1 MAELTAI
8 ETIRALAGKGIGR
21 RRVEAT
27 LRRKLTEDEL
37 GEFYRAQ
44 TVRQLRIEQKK
55 AAGPK
60 STAERVREF
69 VARGNEIGEFDTRP
83 RHRRLKER
91 CRYDLEAFGWY
102 YCRRVLKHR
111 APVEIREG
119 LIKDIQNA
127 ILGGGQFVKQYGRGA
142 GKTTWIVFIAITW
155 AILYGHRRY
164 PVIIS
169 ATGKLAKKN
178 LKMVKKLLTRTKAIA
193 QDFPEIAVPL
203 QAIGGIAQ
211 RAASQTHRGQPTDVE
226 WASDQIVLPTVRGA
240 DGRLLGPGCG
250 AIVGSVGIGGA
261 VRGANE
267 DGQRPDYLI
276 FDDPQTK
283 KIAHSPKMVG
293 DVLTYIHQD
302 ALMLAGH
309 DRVLSAFVTI
319 TPQCYGDV
327 ATELSSASKYP
338 FWSVTVEPFVKKVC
352 PRWDE
357 LVAEFVDAYTEDA
370 ANHDTRWSIS
380 TAWYNS
386 HRGDFAAVEVIDPEQ
401 FDHHSEV
408 DAIHHVLNLRA
419 KLGESAF
426 DAEVMMRVSD
436 AQSEL
441 EINADKIANALNGA
455 PKGTLPVGTD
465 QIFAFCDLNIR
476 KGKGISCVVG
486 AFGPGRVVG
495 VIDYFRYPEV
505 GALVPPNSSDLVR
518 NRLVAAG
525 MRHVIMTLA
534 AKKYRDAHGRRVNL
548 TAIGFDRGYLP
559 DVVHRVLRVVR
570 ATTPLPFQMV
580 AARGFPWNKFGT
592 RKKDMLRRGDHIFA
606 TRSQYGQYL
615 AVMSPYWREKAQSG
629 FLETP
634 LMPGSVSLWGND
646 PVKHFTFAN
655 EVAAEKLVRKYIVER
670 KGISET
676 AWDWTVTGDEHFGDG
691 LTGVIAIA
699 SWFHGYD
706 NLSRVIDSV
715 AKTGVLKPIETLH
728 TVEPIAPHVLRQDDL
743 FHPMKNDSV
752 VTNAGYDRGCERELA
767 EYLAAHPEAAN
778 PDGNASGVAEDPT
791 EGTGEI
797 LDPLPSEIESL
808 RDPLFDASNVPR
820 RANFKPVN
828 RLSKKVHKFRKGRY
842 CR

>member
-69 VARGNEIGEFDTRP
+69 VARGNEVGEINPKP

-127 ILGGGQFVKQYGRGA
+127 ILSGGQFVKQYGRGA

-211 RAASQTHRGQPTDVE
+211 RAASQTYCGQPTDVE
-226 WASDQIVLPTVRGA
+226 WASDQIVLPMVRGK
-240 DGRLLGPGCG
+240 DGRPLGPGCG

-338 FWSVTVEPFVKKVC
+338 WWSVTVEPFVKRMC

-370 ANHDTRWSIS
+370 ANHDTSWSIS
-380 TAWYNS
+380 TAWYKE
-386 HRGDFAAVEVIDPEQ
+386 HRDEFAGVDVIDPEQ
-401 FDHHSEV
+401 YDHNAEV
-408 DAIHHVLNLRA
+408 DVVHHVLNLRA
-419 KLGESAF
+419 KLGEASF
-426 DAEVMMRVSD
+426 NAEVMMKVSD
-436 AQSEL
+436 ADSEL
-441 EINADKIANALNGA
+441 EINADKVANCLNGA
-455 PKGTLPVGTD
+455 PRCTLPVGTD
-465 QIFAFCDLNIR
+465 CAVAFCDVNIR
-476 KGKGISCVVG
+476 KGKGLSWGVV
-486 AFGPGRVVG
+486 AFGPGRVAAVVAYG
-495 VIDYFRYPEV
+495 RYPER
-505 GALVPPNSSDLVR
+505 GPLVPPNSSDLVR
-518 NRLVAAG
+518 NKLVAAG
-525 MRHVIMTLA
+525 MRQVITKVAGLPL
-534 AKKYRDAHGRRVNL
+534 RDAQNRRVRL
-548 TAIGFDRGYLP
+548 TAFGFDRGYLP
-559 DVVHRVLRVVR
+559 DVVHRVLRVIRSTV
-570 ATTPLPFQMV
+570 PLGFPIV
-580 AARGFPWNKFGT
+580 AVRGFPWNKFGT

-615 AVMSPYWREKAQSG
+615 AEMAPYWREKMQSG

-634 LMPGSVSLWGND
+634 LMPGSLSLYGSD
-646 PVKHFTFAN
+646 PVKHFEFAN
-655 EVAAEKLVRKYIVER
+655 EIAAEKLVRKYVIER
-670 KGISET
+670 KGVSET
-676 AWDWTVTGDEHFGDG
+676 AWDWSVLGDNHYCDV
-691 LTGVIAIA
+691 LTGAFAVA
-699 SWFHGYD
+699 SWYHCYD
-706 NLSRVIDSV
+706 NLSKVIDAE
-715 AKTGVLKPIETLH
+715 AKTGVLKSVEKIE
-728 TVEPIAPHVLRQDDL
+728 PHVTHQDDL
-743 FHPMKNDSV
+743 FNPMKNEAV
-752 VTNAGYDRGCERELA
+752 VENAGYDRGCEKELA
-767 EYLAAHPEAAN
+767 KYI
-778 PDGNASGVAEDPT
+778 AEHGEDQT
-791 EGTGEI
+791 EGTGETVDPHPSEVENVT
-797 LDPLPSEIESL
+797 DPLTE
-808 RDPLFDASNVPR
+808 ASPVPR
-820 RANFKPVN
+820 KVGHKFIHK
-828 RLSKKVHKFRKGRY
+828 LSKKVHKFRKGRY
-842 CR
+842 RR